1 MERFPV
7 AQAKSKIPLAL
18 APVGLRPK
26 QAAAALG
33 ISVSYL
39 YLLMSRGKITFR
51 KVGAATIFLPT
62 DLEAFASGLPTAE
75 PDMKPTGASSARRR
89 AKGRGRART
98 RREKPVPP
106 SVPPPRPPSPA
117 GHRPCRYL
125 RRPATSS
132 RS

>member
-7 AQAKSKIPLAL
+7 AQTQSKIPLTL

-51 KVGAATIFLPT
+51 KIGAATLFLPA
-62 DLEAFASGLPTAE
+62 DLEAFALGLPPVE
-75 PDMKPTGASSARRR
+75 PDMKPTGPLLPVDEQKIALKRARGAGTPILPPGSRPASTVRARPSTR
-89 AKGRGRART
+89 AK
-98 RREKPVPP
+98 
-106 SVPPPRPPSPA
+106 S
-117 GHRPCRYL
+117 
-125 RRPATSS
+125 
-132 RS
+132 